1 MDYTLL
7 PDYEGDIPEK
17 LQHKEI
23 GSFHQMD
30 IGIGSYKTDADSPQM
45 ASHHPRFIKIETLS
59 EARKEIHDIGSDPH
73 SLDIMAPKAVFRIIK
88 LEQVVL
94 QDAIIIKQDM
104 LSLGGEVAIPREAFE
119 LKQNPAA
126 ILLMGTIAQLRG
138 LVGKLQRHYPRI
150 QTIARELAD
159 FLETIS

>member
-1 MDYTLL
+1 MYHTLL
-7 PDYEGDIPEK
+7 PDHEGDILEK
-17 LQHKEI
+17 LQYKEI
-23 GSFHQMD
+23 GSFHQIHM
-30 IGIGSYKTDADSPQM
+30 GIGSYKTDADSPQM

-59 EARKEIHDIGSDPH
+59 EARTEIHNIGSDPQ
-73 SLDIMAPKAVFRIIK
+73 SLDIMAPKAVFRVIK
-88 LEQVVL
+88 LEQVIL

-104 LSLGGEVAIPREAFE
+104 LSLGGEVAIPRQAFE

-159 FLETIS
+159 FLETTS